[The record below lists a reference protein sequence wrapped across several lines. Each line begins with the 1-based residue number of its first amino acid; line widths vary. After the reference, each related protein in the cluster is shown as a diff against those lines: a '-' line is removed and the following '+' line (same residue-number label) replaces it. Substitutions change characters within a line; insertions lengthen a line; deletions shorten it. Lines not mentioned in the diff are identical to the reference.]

1 MNKVVVASIPSSKH
15 FGGIVE
21 NFKYTIKP
29 SSGVES
35 FSDSIIRKLNLK
47 NKF

>member
-15 FGGIVE
+15 FGGKVE
-21 NFKYTIKP
+21 VFRYTIEP
-29 SSGVES
+29 SSKIES
-35 FSDSIIRKLNLK
+35 FTDSIIKNLNLK